1 MFVVFMTGAIS
12 ISIVFLFGC
21 IGETIT
27 EKAGHL
33 NLGIPGTMCAGA
45 AGGCW
50 GVSIYMG
57 MLDNPLQ
64 DANWLLILLFALFFS
79 AILSGVC
86 GLIYALLTVSC
97 RANQNITGLALT
109 TFGSGFAQFFM
120 DNIVDKKYLPAA
132 GRVISKALPFAKNLN
147 GVAEIL
153 LSHGVLVYLAIVIA
167 ILATVFLTKTKAGLR
182 LRAVGENPFAADA
195 AGINITRYKYLAI
208 LIGSAIAGF
217 GGMFYILDYTKGSW
231 ETAAVIESYG
241 WLSVALVIFTLWKP
255 VVSIFGSVLFGALFI
270 APRVIT
276 GISFAEMKLLNIL
289 PYVVT
294 VLVLIFTSVRG
305 SKENQP
311 PASLGLPYFREER

>member
-12 ISIVFLFGC
+12 ISVVFLFGC
-21 IGETIT
+21 IGEIIT

-33 NLGIPGTMCAGA
+33 NLGIPGTMCVGA

-57 MLDNPLQ
+57 MLSDPWKE
-64 DANWLLILLFALFFS
+64 ANLLLVVLFALLFS
-79 AILSGVC
+79 AILSSVC
-86 GLIYALLTVSC
+86 GGIYALLTVSF
-97 RANQNITGLALT
+97 RANQNIAGLALT
-109 TFGSGFAQFFM
+109 TFGTGFAQFFM
-120 DNIVDKKYLPAA
+120 DNLVDKTYLPAA
-132 GRVISKALPFAKNLN
+132 ARIISKSLPFAEKL
-147 GVAEIL
+147 GGFGTIFF
-153 LSHGVLVYLAIVIA
+153 SHGILVYLSIA
-167 ILATVFLTKTKAGLR
+167 VAVLAAFFLSKTRTGLR
-182 LRAVGENPFAADA
+182 LRAIGENPSAADA

-208 LIGSAIAGF
+208 LIGSAISGF

-255 VVSIFGSVLFGALFI
+255 GISIIGSILFGALFI
-270 APRVIT
+270 APSFIT
-276 GISFAEMKLLNIL
+276 GISFPQMKLLKIL

-294 VLVLIFTSVRG
+294 IIVLIFTSVRG

-311 PASLGLPYFREER
+311 PASLGLSYFREER